1 MSKEVGQSSIKRLK
15 SKKDMNVT
23 RTLQMDETVFQNLS
37 NAKSKESLFAIKQ
50 QPSVANLDPI
60 FGVRFKADELKRK
73 SQKHSKKTSKQP
85 SKGQSQMLSGPRS
98 ELQLP
103 NLPKVDSRK

>member
-1 MSKEVGQSSIKRLK
+1 
-15 SKKDMNVT
+15 MNVT
-23 RTLQMDETVFQNLS
+23 RTLQMDETVFQSLS

-73 SQKHSKKTSKQP
+73 S
-85 SKGQSQMLSGPRS
+85 
-98 ELQLP
+98 
-103 NLPKVDSRK
+103 